1 VVAALLGILV
11 LIADDDADTVAV
23 LAEFIADEGA
33 TVRTAKSAL
42 EALEALRRWR
52 PDVMLLDIS
61 MPDMDGCEL
70 LRVLRRQPALRGILA
85 VAVTGYGEA
94 SDRVRCAE
102 AGFEAHITKPFDG
115 DTLVQL
121 IASLVPHPHAA

>member
-1 VVAALLGILV
+1 M
-11 LIADDDADTVAV
+11 ADDDADTIAV

-42 EALEALRRWR
+42 EALEVLRRWT
-52 PDVMLLDIS
+52 PDVMLFDIS
-61 MPDMDGCEL
+61 MPEMDGCEL
-70 LRVLRRQPALRGILA
+70 LTIIRRQPALRGILA

-94 SDRVRCAE
+94 RDRLRYAE

-115 DTLVQL
+115 ETLVQL